1 MSSYQDST
9 HKSHPAPQ
17 GYSAQPGTRTGT
29 NGLAVAGLVCGI
41 VGILVFNIVL
51 GPLAIIFGAV
61 SRRAVPAKGG
71 KGLSTAAIVLGVL
84 DLLLF
89 GAMLAFAASNGGF
102 HWYVGG

>member
-9 HKSHPAPQ
+9 HTSHQAYPSQQA
-17 GYSAQPGTRTGT
+17 RTGT
-29 NGLAVAGLVCGI
+29 NGLAVAGLVCGV
-41 VGILVFNIVL
+41 VGVFVFNIIL

-61 SRRAVPAKGG
+61 SRRSVPAKGG
-71 KGLSTAAIVLGVL
+71 KGMSTAAIVLGVF

-89 GAMLAFAASNGGF
+89 GALLAFAAGSGGF